1 MKTIVYLEDFRAAF
15 NRAGRGDQFSYEG
28 LELIY
33 DYIDEYER
41 DSGEEIELDI
51 IALCCEWAEDS
62 PKNIAD
68 QYEIDL
74 EGIEEDEITQAVMD
88 YLCDNTTAYEVTS
101 EGTIIYVQF

>member
-1 MKTIVYLEDFRAAF
+1 MKTTVYLEDFRAAF
-15 NRAGRGDQFSYEG
+15 NRAGRGEQFSYEG
-28 LELIY
+28 LQLIY

-41 DSGEEIELDI
+41 DSGEEIELDV

-74 EGIEEDEITQAVMD
+74 EGIEEDEITQAIMD
-88 YLCDNTTAYEVTS
+88 YLCDQTTAYEVPS